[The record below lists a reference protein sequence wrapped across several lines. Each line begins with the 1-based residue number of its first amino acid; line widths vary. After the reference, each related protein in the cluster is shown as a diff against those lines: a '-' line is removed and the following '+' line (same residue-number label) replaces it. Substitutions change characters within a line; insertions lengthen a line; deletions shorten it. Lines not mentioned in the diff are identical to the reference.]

1 MERRSTEIDQAN
13 QNGSQVRKVGLPPPV
28 KRGEDMET
36 EINII
41 DADKIGSATSPL
53 NLGRTVAVVPSS
65 RIPRAGDVVV
75 VSALTD
81 SATYNML
88 ELPTGRL
95 AKINPGDVLIGVLG
109 RRRALKGFVGDVPAT
124 VNAGDQLHLLNMG
137 GVIGSC
143 TGHHSSLSDAIQVEV
158 IGLASDEHGRVLN
171 IADAALPLRTSLGE
185 TAPLVIIAGTC
196 MNSGKTY
203 AATELIKQAT
213 RAGLQVAAAK
223 LSGIACLRDT
233 LNMADHGATAIA
245 SFLDCGLPST
255 VGATDLAS
263 VAKTIISRLNESS
276 PDLIVIELGDGLLG
290 GYSVESVFADK
301 ELRGAT
307 AGLVFCATDY
317 VGAWGGIQ
325 LLRQRGIEIDA
336 MAGSVTDSQMGEDF
350 IESEFGVP
358 AANARRNGARLFKLL
373 EPKVAAFGI
382 RVSSSES
389 VISQDDNLEKSEVPV
404 GGLR

>member
-1 MERRSTEIDQAN
+1 MDQ
-13 QNGSQVRKVGLPPPV
+13 
-28 KRGEDMET
+28 D
-36 EINII
+36 IHII
-41 DADKIGSATSPL
+41 QADKIGSATSPL
-53 NLGRTVAVVPSS
+53 NLERTAAVISGS
-65 RIPRAGDVVV
+65 NAPRAGDVVV
-75 VSALTD
+75 VRALTD

-109 RRRALKGFVGDVPAT
+109 RRRALKGFVGDVPVSIKT
-124 VNAGDQLHLLNMG
+124 GDQLHLLNMG

-143 TGHHSSLSDAIQVEV
+143 TGHHSSLSDAIKVEV
-158 IGLASDEHGRVLN
+158 IGLVSDEQGKVRN
-171 IADAALPLRTSLGE
+171 IADVALPLLTSLGE

-213 RAGLQVAAAK
+213 RAGLRVAAAK

-233 LNMADHGATAIA
+233 LNMADHGAIAIA

-255 VGATDLAS
+255 VGAANLAS

-290 GYSVESVFADK
+290 GYSVESVFEDK
-301 ELRGAT
+301 ELRSAT
-307 AGLVFCATDY
+307 AGLVFCASDY
-317 VGAWGGIQ
+317 VGAWGGIE
-325 LLRQRGIEIDA
+325 LLRRRGIEIDVV
-336 MAGSVTDSQMGEDF
+336 AGSVTDSKMGQDF

-358 AANARRNGARLFKLL
+358 AANARRDGARLFELL
-373 EPKVAAFGI
+373 SPKVMSLEF
-382 RVSSSES
+382 RV
-389 VISQDDNLEKSEVPV
+389 
-404 GGLR
+404 

>member
-1 MERRSTEIDQAN
+1 MNI
-13 QNGSQVRKVGLPPPV
+13 
-28 KRGEDMET
+28 ET
-36 EINII
+36 KFI

-53 NLGRTVAVVPSS
+53 NLGRTAAVVSGS
-65 RIPRAGDVVV
+65 GSPRAGDVVV
-75 VSALTD
+75 VRALTD

-109 RRRALKGFVGDVPAT
+109 RRRALKGFVGDVPET
-124 VNAGDQLHLLNMG
+124 VNAGDHLHLLNMG

-143 TGHHSSLSDAIQVEV
+143 TGHHSSLSDAIQVEI
-158 IGLASDEHGRVLN
+158 IGLASDEQARVLN
-171 IADAALPLRTSLGE
+171 IADAALPPQTSLGE

-213 RAGLQVAAAK
+213 RAGLRVAAAK

-233 LNMADHGATAIA
+233 LNMADHGAIAIA

-255 VGATDLAS
+255 VGATNLAA

-290 GYSVESVFADK
+290 GYSVESVFEDK

-307 AGLVFCATDY
+307 AGLVFCASDY
-317 VGAWGGIQ
+317 VGAWGGIE
-325 LLRQRGIEIDA
+325 LLRRRGIEIDVV
-336 MAGSVTDSQMGEDF
+336 AGSVTDSQMGQDY
-350 IESEFGVP
+350 IENEFGVP
-358 AANARRNGARLFKLL
+358 AANARRDGSRLFELL
-373 EPKVAAFGI
+373 RAKVSSFES
-382 RVSSSES
+382 RVSTFAVPRETGTRDSES
-389 VISQDDNLEKSEVPV
+389 TGI
-404 GGLR
+404 

>member
-1 MERRSTEIDQAN
+1 MKE
-13 QNGSQVRKVGLPPPV
+13 
-28 KRGEDMET
+28 
-36 EINII
+36 NIQI
-41 DADKIGSATSPL
+41 VEADKLGSSTSPL
-53 NLGRTVAVVPSS
+53 NLS
-65 RIPRAGDVVV
+65 RIVGVIDVCQDPRAGDVVV
-75 VSALTD
+75 VRALTD

-95 AKINPGDVLIGVLG
+95 AKINPGDVVIGVLG

-124 VNAGDQLHLLNMG
+124 VNAGDRLHLLNMG

-158 IGLASDEHGRVLN
+158 IGLASDEQGRVLN
-171 IADAALPLRTSLGE
+171 IADAALPVETSLGK
-185 TAPLVIIAGTC
+185 TAPLIIIAGTC

-213 RAGLQVAAAK
+213 RAGLRVAAAK

-233 LNMADHGATAIA
+233 LNMADHGAIAIA

-255 VGATDLAS
+255 VGATNLAS

-290 GYSVESVFADK
+290 GYSVESVFEDT

-307 AGLVFCATDY
+307 AGLVFCASDY
-317 VGAWGGIQ
+317 VGAWGGIE
-325 LLRQRGIEIDA
+325 LLRRRGIGIDA
-336 MAGSVTDSQMGEDF
+336 IAGSVTDSQMGEDF
-350 IESEFGVP
+350 IEKEFGVP
-358 AANARRNGARLFKLL
+358 AANARRNGKRLFELL
-373 EPKVAAFGI
+373 WPKVCEF
-382 RVSSSES
+382 RVSRSDSLT
-389 VISQDDNLEKSEVPV
+389 SQADYVENRQFS
-404 GGLR
+404 